1 MHFPKAIVEVDRLSK
16 TYGDLDAVRRV
27 SFQVSRGEI
36 FGLLGPNGAGKT
48 TMILM
53 LATLL
58 KPSAGRAVV
67 CGYDLERRPARVR
80 ESVGYVS
87 QEIAV
92 DEFLTGHEN
101 LWLHGRLYHIP
112 ARELQSRVA
121 EAARMVDLSDRL
133 RDLVGTYSGG
143 MRKRLDI
150 AEGLLHRPQLIFL
163 DEPTLG
169 LDIQTRR
176 KIWDYIRQLRREGLT
191 VFLTTHYMEEA
202 DQLCDRVAIIDRGE
216 LKALDTPRNL
226 KALLGGDVI
235 TIGLADSSEASVQWA
250 RELFGG
256 FDWISRVDAHP
267 QGLVLIA
274 RNGDATIPRLVQAAS
289 ENGLEIAS
297 MALKRPSL
305 DDVFLAYTGHEL
317 REEEGGAD
325 AFRRMSRG
333 VRQARR

>member
-1 MHFPKAIVEVDRLSK
+1 MVIIQVDKLLK
-16 TYGDLDAVRRV
+16 TYGQLEAVRRV
-27 SFQVSRGEI
+27 SFQVNAGEV
-36 FGLLGPNGAGKT
+36 FGFLGPNGAGKT
-48 TMILM
+48 TTILM
-53 LATLL
+53 LTTLL
-58 KPSAGRAVV
+58 KPSGGRAVV
-67 CGYDLERRPARVR
+67 CGHDIERQPARVR

-92 DEFLTGHEN
+92 DEFLTGREN

-112 ARELQSRVA
+112 SKELEHRVA
-121 EAARMVDLSDRL
+121 EAARMVDLTDRL
-133 RDLVGTYSGG
+133 NDLVGTYSGG

-176 KIWDYIRQLRREGLT
+176 KIWDYIRELRQGGLT

-216 LKALDTPRNL
+216 LKALDTPQSL
-226 KALLGGDVI
+226 KARLGGDVI
-235 TIGLADSSEASVQWA
+235 TIGLADSSEAASERA
-250 RELFGG
+250 RSLFAG
-256 FDWISRVDAHP
+256 FDWISRVDIHP

-274 RNGDATIPRLVQAAS
+274 RNGDAAMPRLVQAAS

-297 MALKRPSL
+297 LALKRPSL
-305 DDVFLAYTGHEL
+305 DDVFLTYTGREL

-333 VRQARR
+333 VRQARS